1 MEDATEARAC
11 LECGRTKQGG
21 ISLIP
26 AFRYGKAR
34 AETAVTCYALA
45 G

>member
-1 MEDATEARAC
+1 MDDMTEARAC
-11 LECGRTKQGG
+11 VECSRTDLRKMS
-21 ISLIP
+21 SLP

-34 AETAVTCYALA
+34 AEAAVTCYALA